1 VGSVAVVQGQPVVA
15 GVAQGE
21 ALAADAPLS
30 FWGGFDP
37 ETGIIIDR
45 RHPLS
50 GYLATRRVLVVPSGR
65 GSCSGSG
72 VLLEA
77 IHNGTAPAAIITS
90 RLDPVIGLG
99 CVLGDELYDCHPPM
113 VVISE
118 RDRQSIETGDLMEV
132 NEQGLITVTK
142 ALSYGQRDRTVLGV
156 STQQRDAQEC
166 REREGVL

>member
-1 VGSVAVVQGQPVVA
+1 MGGVTVFPGQPVAA
-15 GVAQGE
+15 GSARGE
-21 ALAADAPLS
+21 AVAADLPLS

-45 RHPLS
+45 RHPLT
-50 GYLATRRVLVVPSGR
+50 GNLAAGRVLVVPSGR

-99 CVLGDELYDCHPPM
+99 CILGDELYARHPPM
-113 VVISE
+113 VVIADQ
-118 RDRQSIETGDLMEV
+118 DRLLIETGDLMEV
-132 NEQGLITVTK
+132 DDHGVITVTK
-142 ALSYGQRDRTVLGV
+142 A
-156 STQQRDAQEC
+156 
-166 REREGVL
+166 

>member
-1 VGSVAVVQGQPVVA
+1 VGSVTTILGEPVVA
-15 GVAQGE
+15 GSARAG

-45 RHPLS
+45 RHPLT
-50 GYLATRRVLVVPSGR
+50 GRLAAGRILVVPSGR

-99 CVLGDELYDCHPPM
+99 CILGDELYARYPPM
-113 VVISE
+113 IVIPDQ
-118 RDRQSIETGDLMEV
+118 DRLLIETGDLVEV
-132 NEQGLITVTK
+132 GDRGLVTVTR
-142 ALSYGQRDRTVLGV
+142 A
-156 STQQRDAQEC
+156 
-166 REREGVL
+166 

>member
-1 VGSVAVVQGQPVVA
+1 MGRVIGMRGTPIVA
-15 GVAQGE
+15 GSAQGE
-21 ALAADAPLS
+21 SLAADAPLS

-50 GYLATRRVLVVPSGR
+50 GRPATGRVLVIPSGR

-77 IHNGTAPAAIITS
+77 IHNGTAPAAIIIS

-99 CVLGDELYDCHPPM
+99 CILGDELYARHPPM
-113 VVISE
+113 VVIKDE
-118 RDRQSIETGDLMEV
+118 DRLRIETGDLIEV
-132 NEQGLITVTK
+132 DESGQVTVTK
-142 ALSYGQRDRTVLGV
+142 A
-156 STQQRDAQEC
+156 
-166 REREGVL
+166 

>member
-1 VGSVAVVQGQPVVA
+1 MGSVTVVRGQAVVA
-15 GVAQGE
+15 GSARAE

-37 ETGIIIDR
+37 DTGIIIDR

-50 GYLATRRVLVVPSGR
+50 GRLATGRVLVVPSGR

-99 CVLGDELYDCHPPM
+99 CILGDELYARHPPM
-113 VVISE
+113 VVISDQ
-118 RDRQSIETGDLMEV
+118 DRLLIETGDLMEV
-132 NEQGLITVTK
+132 DDRGLITVTK
-142 ALSYGQRDRTVLGV
+142 T
-156 STQQRDAQEC
+156 
-166 REREGVL
+166 

>member
-1 VGSVAVVQGQPVVA
+1 MGSVTVVRGQAIVA
-15 GVAQGE
+15 GSAQAE
-21 ALAADAPLS
+21 ALVADAPLS

-45 RHPLS
+45 RHPLA
-50 GYLATRRVLVVPSGR
+50 GCKAAGRVLVVPAGR

-99 CVLGDELYDCHPPM
+99 CILGDELYARHPPM
-113 VVISE
+113 VVISDQ
-118 RDRQSIETGDLMEV
+118 DRLLIETSDLMKV
-132 NEQGLITVTK
+132 DVRGLITVAK
-142 ALSYGQRDRTVLGV
+142 G
-156 STQQRDAQEC
+156 
-166 REREGVL
+166 

>member
-1 VGSVAVVQGQPVVA
+1 VGIVTELRGQSVVA
-15 GVAQGE
+15 GSTRAE

-37 ETGIIIDR
+37 ESGIIIDR
-45 RHPLS
+45 RHPLT
-50 GYLATRRVLVVPSGR
+50 GYLASGRILVIPSGR

-99 CVLGDELYDCHPPM
+99 CILGDELYARLLPM
-113 VVISE
+113 VVVPDQ
-118 RDRQSIETGDLMEV
+118 DRLLIETGDLIEID
-132 NEQGLITVTK
+132 ELGLITVTK
-142 ALSYGQRDRTVLGV
+142 F
-156 STQQRDAQEC
+156 
-166 REREGVL
+166 

>member
-1 VGSVAVVQGQPVVA
+1 VGSVTVLQSQAVVA
-15 GVAQGE
+15 GSARAV
-21 ALAADAPLS
+21 ALAADAALS

-45 RHPLS
+45 RHPLTGS
-50 GYLATRRVLVVPSGR
+50 LATGLVLVIPSGR

-99 CVLGDELYDCHPPM
+99 CILGDELYARHPPM
-113 VVISE
+113 VVIPDQ
-118 RDRQSIETGDLMEV
+118 DRLLIETGDLIEV
-132 NEQGLITVTK
+132 DDHGLVTVTK
-142 ALSYGQRDRTVLGV
+142 T
-156 STQQRDAQEC
+156 
-166 REREGVL
+166 